1 MTTPKYIR
9 VEGQLYRRREETKHP
24 KFIRVEG
31 HLYRLAQTG
40 AEREKAIDVGQ
51 KVLQMLNKV
60 VPDLPDAA
68 KKTVLDGIYN
78 PIKNPQGLLKQFSD
92 GNVPKEFGQVVER
105 LKQLVK
111 VVGEM
116 GTEQGAAVSKQIA
129 LLTNEFSNAGNA
141 LSSAE
146 LQHGDKEIEAPSAG
160 GGGIDWSAVDKPA
173 PQQQRASVEHP
184 LFIRVEGNLYRLA

>member
-1 MTTPKYIR
+1 MNTPKYIR
-9 VEGQLYRRREETKHP
+9 VEGQLYRRRDTPKHP

-40 AEREKAIDVGQ
+40 AERDKAIDVGT
-51 KVLQMLNKV
+51 KV
-60 VPDLPDAA
+60 VQLLDNVVPTLPDAS
-68 KKTVLDGIYN
+68 KKMVIDGIYN
-78 PIKNPQGLLKQFSD
+78 PTKALLQGFTD
-92 GNVPKEFGQVVER
+92 GKVPKEFGQVVER
-105 LKQLVK
+105 LKQLAK

-116 GTEQGAAVSKQIA
+116 GTEQADAVSKQIA
-129 LLTNEFSNAGNA
+129 TLTNEFSNAGNA

-146 LQHGDKEIEAPSAG
+146 LQHGKQEIETPSAG

-173 PQQQRASVEHP
+173 PQQQQASVEHP